1 MSSNQLFH
9 IANSEIQ
16 EYIFLHENEDEKKLV
31 LAHKEIFGVP
41 SSLIANQIQG
51 RKKAKHKID
60 LWYKT
65 KGIVYPPSLNL
76 EQSSSGATAK
86 FKSGLITKGMVG
98 ADLTGGFGI
107 DTFYL
112 SQKFDKCYY
121 VEPNESLLPI
131 AKHNHELLG
140 AAN

>member
-1 MSSNQLFH
+1 MSSNQPFH

-51 RKKAKHKID
+51 RKRAKHKID
-60 LWYKT
+60 LWYGT

-76 EQSSSGATAK
+76 EQSSSAATAK
-86 FKSGLITKGMVG
+86 FKSTLLTKGKTGV
-98 ADLTGGFGI
+98 DLTGGLGV
-107 DTFYL
+107 DTFFL
-112 SQKFDKCYY
+112 SQKFETFYY
-121 VEPNESLLPI
+121 VEPDESLLSI
-131 AKHNHELLG
+131 ARH
-140 AAN
+140 